1 MDSEERQSSQHR
13 EIPRRRGNSN
23 RGGGGGLRGGT
34 RRDGLNSSPNTNVH
48 SFNKPFLCL
57 YTNADSVM
65 NKRQELIA
73 LIEIYNPQIIAI
85 TEVKPKN
92 LRFNIQECEV
102 SIEGYELFH
111 NLNDKGR
118 GICLYI
124 KTELKPSVIVFDTD
138 FEEVILTECFVNNDK
153 LTIGLFY
160 RSPTR
165 YDKNDENVKK
175 RHDENLTNLNAL
187 IQSISDKKPENLL
200 LLGDFNFPQIDWD
213 KETTPLNEDSDTNK
227 FLKQTKDAFLIQHV
241 LQPTRY
247 REGQKA
253 TLDDL
258 VFSNNEKLVN
268 DIEILPPL
276 GKSDHMTLIVDLA
289 LIHKPHRNQERRN
302 FYKGDYEAMRKD
314 LEGVEWDKEFE
325 HLSADEAWNTF
336 KEKINGTIENNVP
349 LSKINNNKRRVKLNE
364 ETLELVRR
372 KHKLY
377 RKWLETFPRNQEYYN
392 DYKKA
397 NNKASKACRKARRDH
412 EKKVADQAK
421 TNPKAFWSYTSQK
434 LKTRTGIADLKR
446 DDGTKTATDKEKA
459 DLLNTFFQSVF
470 TIEKDEDL
478 PTMPE
483 PELRLSLEDFDIK
496 VEEVKK
502 LLKGLKPGKAPGP
515 DGLNPKL
522 LSELADIIAL
532 PITQIFKLSL
542 ATGKIPEEWRKAKVS
557 PIFKKGS
564 RLSANNYRPVSLTC
578 ILCKMMET
586 LVRKHLINHL
596 EENKIVSRHQHGFT
610 AGRSCITQLLETLD
624 IWTEVL
630 DNGGS
635 IDVVYTDFMKAFD
648 SVPHRRLVSKAEA
661 YGVRGKVLRW
671 ISDFLTNRSQVVCVN
686 EAVSEPGAVTSGI
699 PQGSVL
705 GPVLFV
711 IYINDLP
718 DHVKSD
724 VKIFADDTKVF
735 TRSDIKENRVQLQED
750 LDNLNEWSSNWKLRF
765 HPEKCSVMRIGRS
778 EVKTDYTMIG
788 TNPNG
793 EKVIH
798 TLKESKSEKDLGVI
812 IDNELSFK
820 EHIATATA
828 KANKIVGLIRRT
840 FDYLTPDT
848 FVQLYKAIVRPILEY
863 GHSVY
868 QPRHKTLCQDLEDVQ
883 RRATRLIGNM
893 KEMSYPERLKKLKL
907 PSLEFRRER
916 GDLIDV
922 YKYVENIYD
931 TDHP

>member
-1 MDSEERQSSQHR
+1 M
-13 EIPRRRGNSN
+13 
-23 RGGGGGLRGGT
+23 
-34 RRDGLNSSPNTNVH
+34 
-48 SFNKPFLCL
+48 
-57 YTNADSVM
+57 
-65 NKRQELIA
+65 
-73 LIEIYNPQIIAI
+73 
-85 TEVKPKN
+85 
-92 LRFNIQECEV
+92 
-102 SIEGYELFH
+102 
-111 NLNDKGR
+111 
-118 GICLYI
+118 
-124 KTELKPSVIVFDTD
+124 
-138 FEEVILTECFVNNDK
+138 NNDK

-412 EKKVADQAK
+412 EKKVAEQAK

-459 DLLNTFFQSVF
+459 DLLNTFF
-470 TIEKDEDL
+470 
-478 PTMPE
+478 
-483 PELRLSLEDFDIK
+483 
-496 VEEVKK
+496 
-502 LLKGLKPGKAPGP
+502 
-515 DGLNPKL
+515 
-522 LSELADIIAL
+522 
-532 PITQIFKLSL
+532 
-542 ATGKIPEEWRKAKVS
+542 KVS
-557 PIFKKGS
+557 
-564 RLSANNYRPVSLTC
+564 
-578 ILCKMMET
+578 
-586 LVRKHLINHL
+586 
-596 EENKIVSRHQHGFT
+596 
-610 AGRSCITQLLETLD
+610 
-624 IWTEVL
+624 
-630 DNGGS
+630 
-635 IDVVYTDFMKAFD
+635 
-648 SVPHRRLVSKAEA
+648 
-661 YGVRGKVLRW
+661 
-671 ISDFLTNRSQVVCVN
+671 SQ
-686 EAVSEPGAVTSGI
+686 
-699 PQGSVL
+699 
-705 GPVLFV
+705 
-711 IYINDLP
+711 
-718 DHVKSD
+718 
-724 VKIFADDTKVF
+724 
-735 TRSDIKENRVQLQED
+735 
-750 LDNLNEWSSNWKLRF
+750 
-765 HPEKCSVMRIGRS
+765 
-778 EVKTDYTMIG
+778 
-788 TNPNG
+788 
-793 EKVIH
+793 
-798 TLKESKSEKDLGVI
+798 
-812 IDNELSFK
+812 
-820 EHIATATA
+820 
-828 KANKIVGLIRRT
+828 
-840 FDYLTPDT
+840 
-848 FVQLYKAIVRPILEY
+848 
-863 GHSVY
+863 
-868 QPRHKTLCQDLEDVQ
+868 
-883 RRATRLIGNM
+883 
-893 KEMSYPERLKKLKL
+893 
-907 PSLEFRRER
+907 
-916 GDLIDV
+916 
-922 YKYVENIYD
+922 
-931 TDHP
+931 